1 MSTDSMSQD
10 TISQNIMKQDE
21 QALREISENVL
32 KLAKKY
38 GASDAELSLNRGAG
52 LSVEIH
58 MDNVDKLEYHR
69 DQGLSLTVYM
79 GKHTGSASTGD
90 LSLQAIEDTV
100 KAACNIAKYTEE
112 DKYTG
117 LADADMMATEVG
129 DLDLYHPWDLTSDQA
144 IEIARECEQHALQF
158 DPRIVNSDGASI
170 STYSGVGL
178 IANSHGFT
186 GVVPSSRHSLSC
198 SVIGQEVGD
207 ENMQR
212 DYWYSSTRVNSELEA
227 AESVGKKAAGK
238 TIARLQGKQISTR
251 QANVLYSPEMARSI
265 ISHFTSAI
273 AGGSQYRKSTFLVD
287 CIDEKVFPEFIRL
300 HEQPHLIRAFGSGYF
315 DKEGVATKNREI
327 VIDGVVQDYIMGSY
341 SARQLGLKSTA
352 NSGGTHNLTLD
363 STGQS
368 FDELLKMLDTG
379 FLVTELIGSGINNIT
394 GDYSRGAAGYWVEN
408 GEIQYAV
415 EEVTVAG
422 NLKDMF
428 KNIVAV
434 GNDIDTRSA
443 TKTGSILIEGMM
455 VAGS

>member
-1 MSTDSMSQD
+1 MSTDNLIQSQD
-10 TISQNIMKQDE
+10 DLLE
-21 QALREISENVL
+21 VSESVL

-38 GASDAELSLNRGAG
+38 GASDAELSLNRGTG

-69 DQGLSLTVYM
+69 DQGLSVTVYM
-79 GKHTGSASTGD
+79 GKHTGSASSGD
-90 LSLQAIEDTV
+90 LSPRAVEDTV

-112 DKYTG
+112 DQYTG
-117 LADADMMATEVG
+117 LADAGLMATEVK
-129 DLDLYHPWDLTSDQA
+129 DLDLYHPWDLEADKA

-158 DPRIVNSDGASI
+158 DSRIVNSDGASI
-170 STYSGVGL
+170 SSYSGIGL

-186 GVVPSSRHSLSC
+186 GIVPSSRHSLSC
-198 SVIGQEVGD
+198 SVIGQEPGD
-207 ENMQR
+207 EAMQR
-212 DYWYSSTRVNSELEA
+212 DYWYSSTRVNSELQSAKTVGEKA
-227 AESVGKKAAGK
+227 AEK
-238 TIARLQGKQISTR
+238 TLKRLTGKQISTR
-251 QANVLYSPEMARSI
+251 EANVLYSPEMARSI

-273 AGGSQYRKSTFLVD
+273 AGGAQYRKSTCLHD

-300 HEQPHLIRAFGSGYF
+300 HEQPHLKRAFGSGYF
-315 DKEGVATKNREI
+315 DKEGVATQNRDI
-327 VIDGVVQDYIMGSY
+327 VTDGIVQDYIMGSY

-363 STGQS
+363 STGQN
-368 FDELLKMLDTG
+368 FEELLKMLDTG

-394 GDYSRGAAGYWVEN
+394 GDYSRGAAGYWVEK
-408 GEIQYAV
+408 GEIQHAV

-434 GNDIDTRSA
+434 GNDIDLRSA
-443 TKTGSILIEGMM
+443 TRTGSILIEGMM

>member
-1 MSTDSMSQD
+1 M
-10 TISQNIMKQDE
+10 ISENQKNTLLQE
-21 QALREISENVL
+21 QQLLSETSENVL

-112 DKYTG
+112 DPYTG
-117 LADADMMATEVG
+117 LADAEMMATEVG
-129 DLDLYHPWDLTSDQA
+129 DLDLYHPWDLGADQA
-144 IEIARECEQHALQF
+144 IEIARECEQHALGH
-158 DPRIVNSDGASI
+158 DSRIINSDGASI

-186 GVVPSSRHSLSC
+186 GIVPASRHSLSC
-198 SVIGQEVGD
+198 SVIGQALGD
-207 ENMQR
+207 DDMQR
-212 DYWYSSTRVNSELEA
+212 DYWYSSTRVNAELET
-227 AESVGKKAAGK
+227 AEIVGKKAAEK
-238 TIARLQGKQISTR
+238 TLARLQGKQISTR
-251 QANVLYSPEMARSI
+251 KANVLYSPEMARSI

-273 AGGSQYRKSTFLVD
+273 AGGAQYRKSTFLVD
-287 CIDEKVFPEFIRL
+287 SIDEKVFPEFIRL
-300 HEQPHLIRAFGSGYF
+300 HEQPHLLRAFGSGYF
-315 DKEGVATKNREI
+315 DKEGVATKNREVVVDGI
-327 VIDGVVQDYIMGSY
+327 VQNYIMGSY

-352 NSGGTHNLTLD
+352 NSGGTHNLSLD
-363 STGQS
+363 STGQN

-379 FLVTELIGSGINNIT
+379 FYVTELIGSGINNIT

-434 GNDIDTRSA
+434 GNDVDVRSGTR
-443 TKTGSILIEGMM
+443 TGSILIEGMTI
-455 VAGS
+455 AGS

>member
-1 MSTDSMSQD
+1 MSNDKLIQSQD
-10 TISQNIMKQDE
+10 E
-21 QALREISENVL
+21 LREVSDNVL

-58 MDNVDKLEYHR
+58 MENVDKLEYHR
-69 DQGLSLTVYM
+69 DQGLSITVYM

-90 LSLQAIEDTV
+90 LSAQAVEDTV

-117 LADADMMATEVG
+117 LADADMMATEVS
-129 DLDLYHPWDLTSDQA
+129 DLDLYHPWNLEADQA
-144 IEIARECEQHALQF
+144 IDIARECEQHALQF
-158 DPRIVNSDGASI
+158 DSRIVNSDGASI
-170 STYSGVGL
+170 SSYSGLGL

-186 GVVPSSRHSLSC
+186 GIVPSSRHSLSC
-198 SVIGQEVGD
+198 SVIGQEEGD

-212 DYWYSSTRVNSELEA
+212 DYWYSSTRVNSELQSAKAVGEKA
-227 AESVGKKAAGK
+227 AEK
-238 TIARLQGKQISTR
+238 TLARLNAKQISTR
-251 QANVLYSPEMARSI
+251 EANILYSPEMARSI

-273 AGGSQYRKSTFLVD
+273 AGGAQYRKSTFLLD
-287 CIDEKVFPEFIRL
+287 CIDEKVFPEFIHL
-300 HEQPHLIRAFGSGYF
+300 HEQPHLLRAFGSGYF
-315 DKEGVATKNREI
+315 DKEGVATKNRDI
-327 VIDGVVQDYIMGSY
+327 VTDGVVQDYIMGSY

-363 STGQS
+363 STGQN

-408 GEIQYAV
+408 GEIQHAV

-434 GNDIDTRSA
+434 GTDVDLRSA
-443 TKTGSILIEGMM
+443 TRTGSILIEGMM

>member
-1 MSTDSMSQD
+1 MSASNQVKS
-10 TISQNIMKQDE
+10 NIKITE
-21 QALREISENVL
+21 VELREISSNVL
-32 KLAKKY
+32 KLSKKY
-38 GASDAELSLNRGAG
+38 GASDAELSLNRGTG

-69 DQGLSLTVYM
+69 DQGLNLSVYM

-90 LSLQAIEDTV
+90 LSPQAIEDTV

-117 LADADMMATEVG
+117 LADADMMAPANEIG
-129 DLDLYHPWDLTSDQA
+129 DLDLYHPWDLEADKA
-144 IEIARECEQHALQF
+144 IEIARECEKYALEF

-170 STYSGVGL
+170 STYSGIGL
-178 IANSHGFT
+178 VANSHGFT

-207 ENMQR
+207 EDMQR
-212 DYWYSSTRVNSELEA
+212 DYWYSSTRVNAELES
-227 AESVGKKAAGK
+227 AEAVGKKAAEK
-238 TIARLQGKQISTR
+238 TLKRLQGKQISTR
-251 QANVLYSPEMARSI
+251 KANVLYSPEMARSI

-273 AGGSQYRKSTFLVD
+273 AGGAQYRKSTFLLD
-287 CIDEKVFPEFIRL
+287 SIDEKVFPEFIRL
-300 HEQPHLIRAFGSGYF
+300 HEQPHLLRAFGSGYF
-315 DKEGVATKNREI
+315 DKEGVATSNREL
-327 VIDGVVQDYIMGSY
+327 VIDGVLQNYIMGSY

-363 STGQS
+363 STGQN

-379 FLVTELIGSGINNIT
+379 FLVTELIGSGINGIT

-428 KNIVAV
+428 QNIVAV
-434 GNDIDTRSA
+434 GNDVDLRSA
-443 TKTGSILIEGMM
+443 TRTGSILIEGMM
-455 VAGS
+455 IAGS

>member
-1 MSTDSMSQD
+1 MSSEN
-10 TISQNIMKQDE
+10 ISQIQEN
-21 QALREISENVL
+21 LHEISDSVL

-58 MDNVDKLEYHR
+58 MENVDKLEYHR
-69 DQGLSLTVYM
+69 DQGLSVTVYM
-79 GKHTGSASTGD
+79 GQHTGSASTGD
-90 LSLQAIEDTV
+90 LSSQAIEDTV

-117 LADADMMATEVG
+117 LADADMMATEVS
-129 DLDLYHPWDLTSDQA
+129 DLDLYHPWDLEADKA
-144 IEIARECEQHALQF
+144 IEIACECEQHALQF
-158 DPRIVNSDGASI
+158 DSRIVNSDGASI
-170 STYSGVGL
+170 SSYSGVGL

-186 GVVPSSRHSLSC
+186 GIVPSSRHSLSC
-198 SVIGQEVGD
+198 SVIGQEIGD
-207 ENMQR
+207 EAMQR
-212 DYWYSSTRVNSELEA
+212 DYWYSSTRINSELESAKIVGEKA
-227 AESVGKKAAGK
+227 AEK
-238 TIARLQGKQISTR
+238 TLARLKGKQISTR
-251 QANVLYSPEMARSI
+251 KANVLYSPEMARSI

-273 AGGSQYRKSTFLVD
+273 AGGAQYRKSTCLPE
-287 CIDEKVFPEFIRL
+287 CIDEKVFPDFIHL
-300 HEQPHLIRAFGSGYF
+300 HEQPHLSRAFGSGYF
-315 DKEGVATKNREI
+315 DKEGVATKNRNI

-368 FDELLKMLDTG
+368 FEELLKMLNTG

-408 GEIQYAV
+408 GEIQHAV

-434 GNDIDTRSA
+434 GNDVDTRSA
-443 TKTGSILIEGMM
+443 TRTGSILIEGMM

>member
-1 MSTDSMSQD
+1 MSASNTTLQES
-10 TISQNIMKQDE
+10 KDE
-21 QALREISENVL
+21 LQEVSEKVL
-32 KLAKKY
+32 ELAKKY

-58 MDNVDKLEYHR
+58 MENVDKLEYHR
-69 DQGLSLTVYM
+69 DQGLSVTVYM

-90 LSLQAIEDTV
+90 LSPQAIEDTV

-117 LADADMMATEVG
+117 LADKEMMASEIN
-129 DLDLYHPWDLTSDQA
+129 DLDLYHPWDLEADKA
-144 IEIARECEQHALQF
+144 IEIARECEQSALQF
-158 DPRIVNSDGASI
+158 DSRIVNSDGASI
-170 STYSGVGL
+170 SSYSGIGL

-198 SVIGQEVGD
+198 SVIGQEEGD
-207 ENMQR
+207 EDMQR
-212 DYWYSSTRVNSELEA
+212 DYWYSSTRVNTDLESA
-227 AESVGKKAAGK
+227 AAVGKKAAEK
-238 TIARLQGKQISTR
+238 TLKRLQGKQISTR

-265 ISHFTSAI
+265 ISHITSAI
-273 AGGSQYRKSTFLVD
+273 AGGAQYRKSTFLLD

-300 HEQPHLIRAFGSGYF
+300 HEQPHLVRAFGSGYF
-315 DKEGVATKNREI
+315 DKEGVATYDREI
-327 VIDGVVQDYIMGSY
+327 VVEGVVQDYIMGSY

-408 GEIQYAV
+408 GEVQYAV

-434 GNDIDTRSA
+434 GNDVDLRSA
-443 TKTGSILIEGMM
+443 TLTGSILIEDMM